1 MVSFLAV
8 TTSAGTMEVV
18 MARILVVE
26 DEKLINIMFRE
37 ALENEGYEMDAA
49 YDGQEG
55 VEMHRK
61 HPFDLIIADIMMPRT
76 DGVQMITKLR
86 ERFPDVK
93 ILVVTAIS
101 LSGPHYREMKRKLAG
116 IPILQKP
123 VTKDTLVSKVRA
135 LLGE

>member
-1 MVSFLAV
+1 
-8 TTSAGTMEVV
+8 

-37 ALENEGYEMDAA
+37 ALENAGYEMEAA

-55 VEMHRK
+55 IDRYRK
-61 HPFDLIIADIMMPRT
+61 QSFDLVIADIMMPRT
-76 DGVQMITKLR
+76 DGIEMIAKLR
-86 ERFPDVK
+86 ERNPDVK
-93 ILVVTAIS
+93 VLVVTAIS
-101 LSGPHYREMKRKLAG
+101 LSGPHYREMKRKLQG

-123 VTKDTLVSKVRA
+123 VTKDALISKVKS

>member
-8 TTSAGTMEVV
+8 ITSAGKMEGD

-37 ALENEGYEMDAA
+37 ALENAGYEMEAA

-55 VEMHRK
+55 FEK
-61 HPFDLIIADIMMPRT
+61 YNQNPFDLIVADIMMPRT
-76 DGVQMITKLR
+76 DGVQMITRLR
-86 ERFPDVK
+86 ERHPDVK

-101 LSGPHYREMKRKLAG
+101 LSGPHYREIKRKLQG

-123 VTKDTLVSKVRA
+123 VTKDKLISKVRDM
-135 LLGE
+135 LGE

>member
-1 MVSFLAV
+1 
-8 TTSAGTMEVV
+8 

-37 ALENEGYEMDAA
+37 ALEHAGYEMEAA

-55 VEMHRK
+55 IDKQRK
-61 HPFDLIIADIMMPRT
+61 HPFDLIIADIK
-76 DGVQMITKLR
+76 MIAELR
-86 ERFPDVK
+86 QRFPDVK

-101 LSGPHYREMKRKLAG
+101 LSGPHYKEMKRKLEG

-123 VTKDTLVSKVRA
+123 VTKDILISKVRD

>member
-1 MVSFLAV
+1 
-8 TTSAGTMEVV
+8 

-37 ALENEGYEMDAA
+37 ALENAGYEMEAA

-55 VEMHRK
+55 MDKHRK
-61 HPFDLIIADIMMPRT
+61 QPFDLIIADIMMPRT
-76 DGVQMITKLR
+76 DGVQMITELR
-86 ERFPDVK
+86 EQYPDVK
-93 ILVVTAIS
+93 ILVITAIS

-123 VTKDTLVSKVRA
+123 VNKDVLTSKVKDM
-135 LLGE
+135 LGE

>member
-1 MVSFLAV
+1 M
-8 TTSAGTMEVV
+8 GNI
-18 MARILVVE
+18 MARILIVE

-37 ALENEGYEMDAA
+37 SLEHAGYETESA

-55 VEMHRK
+55 VDMHRK
-61 HPFDLIIADIMMPRT
+61 HPFDLIVADIMMPRT
-76 DGVQMITKLR
+76 DGVQMINELR
-86 ERFPDVK
+86 ESFPSVK

-101 LSGPHYREMKRKLAG
+101 LSGSYYRDMKIKLAG

-123 VTKDTLVSKVRA
+123 ITKDTLISKVRE

>member
-1 MVSFLAV
+1 
-8 TTSAGTMEVV
+8 MEGD
-18 MARILVVE
+18 MTRILVVE

-37 ALENEGYEMDAA
+37 ALENEGYEMEAA

-55 VEMHRK
+55 MDRHRE

-76 DGVQMITKLR
+76 DGIQMITELR
-86 ERFPDVK
+86 QRFPNVK

-101 LSGPHYREMKRKLAG
+101 LSGPHYREMKLKLEG

-123 VTKDTLVSKVRA
+123 VNKDTLISKVRD

>member
-1 MVSFLAV
+1 
-8 TTSAGTMEVV
+8 

-49 YDGQEG
+49 FDGGEG
-55 VEMHRK
+55 FDK
-61 HPFDLIIADIMMPRT
+61 YCKNPFDLVIADIMMPRT
-76 DGVQMITKLR
+76 DGVQMITRLR
-86 ERFPDVK
+86 ERQPDVK

-123 VTKDTLVSKVRA
+123 VTKDKLISKVKD